1 MRKENVAYEKAY
13 AFALKVI
20 AACEV
25 VRQRRR
31 EFVLCRQLIRS
42 GTSIGANLAEAE
54 AAISGAELSSK
65 ASIAYKECRESKYWI
80 SLLRDAGYM
89 DGATASDLLNSADE
103 ISRILFSTIRTLRFA
118 SKNKDQRPMT
128 NDQ

>member
-1 MRKENVAYEKAY
+1 MRKENVAYDKAY

-20 AACEV
+20 AACELI
-25 VRQRRR
+25 RQQRR
-31 EFVLCRQLIRS
+31 EFVLSRQLVRS

-54 AAISGAELSSK
+54 AAISGADLSSK

-89 DGATASDLLNSADE
+89 DGATASDLLESADE

-118 SKNKDQRPMT
+118 SKNKEQ
-128 NDQ
+128 

>member
-20 AACEV
+20 AACELI
-25 VRQRRR
+25 RQQRR
-31 EFVLCRQLIRS
+31 EFVLSRQLVRS

-54 AAISGAELSSK
+54 AAISGADLSSK

-80 SLLRDAGYM
+80 LLLRDAGYM
-89 DGATASDLLNSADE
+89 DEATAADLLESADE

-118 SKNKDQRPMT
+118 SKN
-128 NDQ
+128 NDR

>member
-25 VRQRRR
+25 IRRQRR

-80 SLLRDAGYM
+80 MLLRDAGYM
-89 DGATASDLLNSADE
+89 DERTATDLLESADE

-118 SKNKDQRPMT
+118 SKTKDR
-128 NDQ
+128 

>member
-13 AFALKVI
+13 AFVLKVI
-20 AACEV
+20 AACELI
-25 VRQRRR
+25 RQQRR
-31 EFVLCRQLIRS
+31 EFVLSRQLVRS

-54 AAISGAELSSK
+54 AAISGADLSSK

-80 SLLRDAGYM
+80 TLLRDAGHM
-89 DGATASDLLNSADE
+89 DAATAADLLGSADE
-103 ISRILFSTIRTLRFA
+103 ISRILFSTIKTLRFA
-118 SKNKDQRPMT
+118 SRN